1 MTTSGAIRAGSP
13 TSPRSSRASSARV
26 ARPRRST
33 RSAPQPF
40 AERRVTFR
48 KRTVRD
54 LDPKGKRVLVRV
66 DFNVPLDKG
75 SVADDTRIRAA
86 LPTIRLLRDRGGAVA
101 LVSHLG
107 RPNAPDPKL
116 SLAPV
121 AKRLAELLGR
131 DVPLIPDSV
140 GEEVANRVRAL
151 RPGDVVLLENVRFHP
166 GEEPNDPAFAKQLAA
181 GFDLYVNDAFGTAH
195 RAHAS
200 TEGVAHVL
208 PAYAGLLL
216 EKELVALGGILE
228 RPEHPFVAI
237 IGGAKVSTKMDVLR
251 SLVPR
256 VDTLAIGGG
265 MANTF
270 LLAMGRPIGRSLAE
284 PDKETEARLVTD
296 EVEGNG
302 KELLLPVDVVAAPS
316 ANAEGASGAAVYAVD
331 EVPSHLPNLDAR
343 PAPIDR
349 YARVIR
355 SAKTIFWNGPVGV
368 FEVPAFANGTRR
380 IAALMAQSSP
390 TTVVAACA
398 PVQAVEEAGLADK
411 MTHVSTGGGA

>member
-1 MTTSGAIRAGSP
+1 MRDVD
-13 TSPRSSRASSARV
+13 PR
-26 ARPRRST
+26 
-33 RSAPQPF
+33 
-40 AERRVTFR
+40 
-48 KRTVRD
+48 
-54 LDPKGKRVLVRV
+54 GKRALVRV
-66 DFNVPLDKG
+66 DFNVPLVASRSASRPLRGQGPLPLGAHSPRAPAPDG
-75 SVADDTRIRAA
+75 EVADDTRIRAA
-86 LPTIRLLRDRGGAVA
+86 LPTLRALLSGGAAVG

-107 RPNAPDPKL
+107 RPKGRDDKL

-121 AKRLAELLGR
+121 AKRLAELIEKP
-131 DVPLIPDSV
+131 VPLLGDSI
-140 GEEVANRVRAL
+140 GPEVEKAVRAMK
-151 RPGDVVLLENVRFHP
+151 PGEIVMLENVRFHP
-166 GEEPNDPAFAKQLAA
+166 EEERNDPAFAKQLAA

-200 TEGVAHVL
+200 TEGVARVL

-216 EKELVALGGILE
+216 EKELVALGGILDQ
-228 RPEHPFVAI
+228 PKHPFVAI

-270 LLAMGRPIGRSLAE
+270 LLAMGHPVGRSLAE

-296 EVEGNG
+296 ELEGNG

-316 ANAEGASGAAVYAVD
+316 ADTEGASGAAIYDVD
-331 EVPSHLPNLDAR
+331 EVPSHLAIVDVGPR
-343 PAPIDR
+343 TIDR

-355 SAKTIFWNGPVGV
+355 NAKTIFWNGPVGV

-380 IAALMAQSSP
+380 IAELMAESGAR
-390 TTVVAACA
+390 TVVGGGES
-398 PVQAVEEAGLADK
+398 VQAVEEAGLADK
-411 MTHVSTGGGA
+411 MTHVSTGGGASLELIEGKTLPGVAAIPDR

>member
-1 MTTSGAIRAGSP
+1 
-13 TSPRSSRASSARV
+13 
-26 ARPRRST
+26 
-33 RSAPQPF
+33 
-40 AERRVTFR
+40 VTFD
-48 KRTVRD
+48 KRTIRDADVRA
-54 LDPKGKRVLVRV
+54 KRVLVRV
-66 DFNVPLDKG
+66 DFNVPIDG
-75 SVADDTRIRAA
+75 GNVADDTRIRAA
-86 LPTIRLLRDRGGAVA
+86 LPTLSALIEGGASLG

-107 RPNAPDPKL
+107 RPKGTDAKL

-121 AKRLAELLGR
+121 AKRLAEITKR
-131 DVPLIPDSV
+131 EVPLLDDSV
-140 GEEVANRVRAL
+140 GPGVEKAVRAME
-151 RPGDVVLLENVRFHP
+151 PGDVLMLENVRFHP
-166 GEEPNDPAFAKQLAA
+166 EEEKNDPAFAKQLAA

-216 EKELVALGGILE
+216 EKELVALGGILDQ
-228 RPEHPFVAI
+228 PAHPFVAI
-237 IGGAKVSTKMDVLR
+237 IGGAKVSTKIDVLR
-251 SLVPR
+251 SLVSR

-302 KELLLPVDVVAAPS
+302 KELLVPVDVVAAPS
-316 ANAEGASGAAVYAVD
+316 ADAEGASGAAIYDVD
-331 EVPSHLPNLDAR
+331 EVPSHLAIVDVGPR
-343 PAPIDR
+343 TIDR

-355 SAKTIFWNGPVGV
+355 NAKTIFWNGPLGV

-380 IAALMAQSSP
+380 VAELMAESGA
-390 TTVVAACA
+390 TTVVGGGES
-398 PVQAVEEAGLADK
+398 VQAVEEAGLADK
-411 MTHVSTGGGA
+411 MTHVSTGGGASLELIEGKTLPGVAAIPDR

>member
-1 MTTSGAIRAGSP
+1 MT
-13 TSPRSSRASSARV
+13 
-26 ARPRRST
+26 
-33 RSAPQPF
+33 F
-40 AERRVTFR
+40 D
-48 KRTVRD
+48 KRTIRDADVR
-54 LDPKGKRVLVRV
+54 GKRALVRV
-66 DFNVPLDKG
+66 DFNVPLEKG
-75 SVADDTRIRAA
+75 EVADDTRIRAA
-86 LPTIRLLRDRGGAVA
+86 LPTLKALLTGGAA
-101 LVSHLG
+101 LGLVSHLG
-107 RPNAPDPKL
+107 RPKGADPKL

-121 AKRLAELLGR
+121 AKRLAELIR
-131 DVPLIPDSV
+131 RPVPLLEDSV
-140 GEEVANRVRAL
+140 GAAVEKAVRAMK
-151 RPGDVVLLENVRFHP
+151 PGEVVMLENVRFHP
-166 GEEPNDPAFAKQLAA
+166 EEEKNDPGFATRLAS

-216 EKELVALGGILE
+216 EKELVALGRILDQ
-228 RPEHPFVAI
+228 PEHPFVAI

-284 PDKETEARLVTD
+284 PEKETEARLVTD

-316 ANAEGASGAAVYAVD
+316 ADAEGASRAATYDAD
-331 EVPSHLPNLDAR
+331 EVPSHLAIVDVGPR
-343 PAPIDR
+343 TIDR
-349 YARVIR
+349 YARAIR
-355 SAKTIFWNGPVGV
+355 NAKTIFWNGPLGV

-380 IAALMAQSSP
+380 VAELMAESGA
-390 TTVVAACA
+390 TTVVGGGES
-398 PVQAVEEAGLADK
+398 VQAVEDAGLADK
-411 MTHVSTGGGA
+411 MTHVSTGGGASLELIEGKTLPGVAAIPDR